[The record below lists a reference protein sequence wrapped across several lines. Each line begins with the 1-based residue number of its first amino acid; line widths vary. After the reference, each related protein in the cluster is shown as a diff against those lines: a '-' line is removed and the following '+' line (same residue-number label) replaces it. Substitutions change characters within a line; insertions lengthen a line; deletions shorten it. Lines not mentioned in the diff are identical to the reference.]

1 MAKTADGVTIYY
13 LPFSVETFLPVTVD
27 SIEEDARC
35 VFSFEPSAEEATNLR
50 EWFTRVTKGGLD
62 KKRVRLKVV
71 GLEDDPLYVDAEGG
85 IRRGRSKAGR
95 LEGEAFK
102 ALEQFVEAAA
112 LRAGCDPHD

>member
-1 MAKTADGVTIYY
+1 
-13 LPFSVETFLPVTVD
+13 
-27 SIEEDARC
+27 
-35 VFSFEPSAEEATNLR
+35 
-50 EWFTRVTKGGLD
+50 
-62 KKRVRLKVV
+62 VV
-71 GLEDDPLYVDAEGG
+71 GLEDDPLYLDAEGG